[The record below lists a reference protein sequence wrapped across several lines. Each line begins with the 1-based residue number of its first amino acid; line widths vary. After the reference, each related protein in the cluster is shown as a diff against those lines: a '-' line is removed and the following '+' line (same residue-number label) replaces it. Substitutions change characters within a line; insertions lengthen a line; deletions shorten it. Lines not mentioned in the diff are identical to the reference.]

1 MLKNFLFDEERTSFI
16 KLSFIKLFNKSL
28 FVKLILKIYKM
39 LNFLL
44 NNYRKEIDTNYNFI
58 LLYKR
63 NNEIV
68 V

>member
-16 KLSFIKLFNKSL
+16 NLSFIKLFNKSL